1 MDIEP
6 HLYLAIAVFIA
17 TTILAVEYSN
27 ISSKTECFKL
37 YRCHIIKKCLILFI
51 PLWLI
56 SFAIFIFLIMGSGYP
71 QNVLYIFSYS
81 VLSVGIVEGISIIG
95 VFNINII
102 KAIVDQWRNPIIN
115 QINRERFLIHREQA
129 LKIADKYT
137 FRVIVRELR
146 LLLGDKFND
155 FEKNRK
161 NWSISDKRES
171 YAMKIVKINPEV
183 ARKLVSEVDFS
194 LST

>member
-17 TTILAVEYSN
+17 IIILAVEYSK

-37 YRCHIIKKCLILFI
+37 YRCHIIKKGLIIFT

-56 SFAIFIFLIMGSGYP
+56 SFAISIFLIMESVYP
-71 QNVLYIFSYS
+71 QNVFRIFSYS
-81 VLSVGIVEGISIIG
+81 VLSVGMVEGISNIG

-115 QINRERFLIHREQA
+115 QINRERFLIHREEA
-129 LKIADKYT
+129 LKIADKHT

-146 LLLGDKFND
+146 LLLGDEFND

-171 YAMKIVKINPEV
+171 YAMKIVIINPEV

>member
-17 TTILAVEYSN
+17 IVILAIEYSN
-27 ISSKTECFKL
+27 IASKTECFKL
-37 YRCHIIKKCLILFI
+37 YRCHIIKKCLIIFTT
-51 PLWLI
+51 LWLI
-56 SFAIFIFLIMGSGYP
+56 SFAISIFLIMGSVYP
-71 QNVLYIFSYS
+71 QNVFHIFSYS
-81 VLSVGIVEGISIIG
+81 VLSVAIVEGISNIG

-102 KAIVDQWRNPIIN
+102 KAIADQWRNPIIN

-129 LKIADKYT
+129 LKIADKHT

-146 LLLGDKFND
+146 LLLGDEFND

-161 NWSISDKRES
+161 NWSISDKKES
-171 YAMKIVKINPEV
+171 YAMKIVKINPEI
-183 ARKLVSEVDFS
+183 ARKLVSEADFS

>member
-1 MDIEP
+1 
-6 HLYLAIAVFIA
+6 
-17 TTILAVEYSN
+17 
-27 ISSKTECFKL
+27 
-37 YRCHIIKKCLILFI
+37 
-51 PLWLI
+51 
-56 SFAIFIFLIMGSGYP
+56 MGSGYP